1 MSSGSQAMLPGTS
14 FAIENDFDALVHHA
28 TENLMANDDRQ
39 MDNSFL

>member
-1 MSSGSQAMLPGTS
+1 MSSGSQVMLPGPS

-28 TENLMANDDRQ
+28 TENLAVQDDKP